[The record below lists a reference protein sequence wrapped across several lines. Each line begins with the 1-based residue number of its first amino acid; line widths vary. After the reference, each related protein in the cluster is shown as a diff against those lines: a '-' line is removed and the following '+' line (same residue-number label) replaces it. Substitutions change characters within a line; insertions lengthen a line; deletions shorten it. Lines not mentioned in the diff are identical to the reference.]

1 MIAMKYVGLTIALII
16 SIQSLAQTNYYRYD
30 SKTGTSEK
38 VGYSEPVNNNN
49 QFAPYVPR
57 YDVNLYGELL
67 REKQQKFERNH
78 AALQELINDI
88 SEEINE
94 LDELAPE
101 SATALSNV
109 VNEYLQRVA
118 KQRPDYSDY
127 NVYNSIRN
135 TLLEYKNYAK
145 KLKYQYYRENVN
157 SKVLQ
162 R

>member
-1 MIAMKYVGLTIALII
+1 MKYVGLTLALII

-38 VGYSEPVNNNN
+38 VGYSEPVNNN

-57 YDVNLYGELL
+57 YDVNLYGEIL

-109 VNEYLQRVA
+109 VSEYLQRVA
-118 KQRPDYSDY
+118 KQRPDYSND

-135 TLLEYKNYAK
+135 TLVEYKNYAK
-145 KLKYQYYRENVN
+145 RLKNQYYKDALN
-157 SKVLQ
+157 SKLQ
-162 R
+162 K